1 MHVLVLVVFTFL
13 LVDILVG
20 IFAAQVLRGLGG
32 GACEAGAEG
41 GGFPRGRLFGAGV
54 EGGNG

>member
-1 MHVLVLVVFTFL
+1 MHVLVLVVFAFL

-32 GACEAGAEG
+32 GTCEAGAEG

-54 EGGNG
+54 GRGDG